1 MFQKAFILSLFLG
14 CGFVL
19 SAQNVDVKHYSFSLL
34 LNDANDT
41 IKGTAIIDLQSQHTN
56 TQFALHLKSVQ
67 QGKGMT
73 VKSVAGK
80 NVQSFAHR
88 NDSLYIRLQN
98 TTPDSLITLTIR
110 YAGVPQDGLII
121 AKNKWGDRTFFADN
135 WPDRAH
141 HWLPCNDDP
150 ADKASVE
157 FKVTAPQ
164 HYKVI
169 SNGVLVAE
177 KMAGNNLKETHWK
190 ESTPI
195 PTKVMVIGAARFA
208 VKQYADS
215 SIADVSAWVY
225 PQDSTKG
232 FYDYALAP
240 FILRFFNNYIGDYAF
255 TKLANVQSKTIF
267 GGMENASAI
276 FYAENTVTGTRSSEG
291 LIAHEIAHQW
301 FGNTATE
308 KSFAHLW
315 LSEGFASY
323 MTHLYLESKYGRD
336 TLLNGLKKDRDKI
349 VLFQKRWKQPVVDST
364 SELMDLLNANSYQKG
379 SWVLHMLRTEVG
391 DAVFQKIIQS
401 YYQQYKGRNANTKD
415 FQQIVEAATGKNWE
429 TFFHQ
434 WLSIPGH
441 PQLQVQ
447 WQQTADR
454 TIQVTV
460 KQLQTTPFVF
470 PLRIALR
477 TQSGAL
483 PMHKLQITK
492 REETFTLKGFPNI
505 QQLALDPLT
514 ELLFEGNVAK
524 GN

>member
-1 MFQKAFILSLFLG
+1 MFQKAFILSFFLS
-14 CGFVL
+14 CGYVL
-19 SAQNVDVKHYSFSLL
+19 SAQNVDVKHYHFHLV
-34 LNDANDT
+34 LNDANDN
-41 IKGTAIIDLQSQHTN
+41 IESTATLQLQQPVSN
-56 TQFALHLKSVQ
+56 FVLHLKNKKG
-67 QGKGMT
+67 GKGMH
-73 VKSVAGK
+73 VKSVTGK
-80 NVQSFAHR
+80 GVQSFVHR
-88 NDSLYIRLQN
+88 NDSLYIRLN
-98 TTPDSLITLTIR
+98 NMTADSLTTLTIR
-110 YAGVPQDGLII
+110 YAGIPQDGLII

-157 FKVTAPQ
+157 FKVTAPS

-177 KMAGNNLKETHWK
+177 KVLGNNQKETYWK
-190 ESTPI
+190 EDIPI

-208 VKQYADS
+208 VKYYADS
-215 SIADVSAWVY
+215 TQVPVSAWVY

-240 FILRFFNNYIGDYAF
+240 SILRFFSDYIVDYAF

-291 LIAHEIAHQW
+291 LLAHEIAHQW
-301 FGNTATE
+301 FGNMATE

-323 MTHLYLESKYGRD
+323 LTHMYLESKYGRD
-336 TLLNGLKKDRDKI
+336 TLLNALKKDRDKI
-349 VLFQKRWKQPVVDST
+349 VLFQKRWNKPVVDST

-391 DAVFQKIIQS
+391 DVHFQKIIQS
-401 YYQQYKGRNANTKD
+401 YYQQYKGRNAHTGD
-415 FQQIVEAATGKNWE
+415 FQQVVETVTGKNWGP
-429 TFFHQ
+429 FFHQ

-447 WQQTADR
+447 WQQASDS

-460 KQLQTTPFVF
+460 KQLQATPFTF
-470 PLRIALR
+470 PLRIALH
-477 TQSGAL
+477 TQTGAL
-483 PMHKLQITK
+483 PMHQLEITK
-492 REETFTLKGFPNI
+492 KEETFTLKGFPNI
-505 QQLALDPLT
+505 QQLVLDPLT
-514 ELLFEGNVAK
+514 ELLFEGRVVK